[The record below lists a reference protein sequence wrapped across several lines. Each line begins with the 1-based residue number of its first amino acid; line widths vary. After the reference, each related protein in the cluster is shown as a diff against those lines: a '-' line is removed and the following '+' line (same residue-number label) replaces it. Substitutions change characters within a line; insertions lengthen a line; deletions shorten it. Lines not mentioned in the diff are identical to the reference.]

1 MYLIHIIRDYRIF
14 IALALILCQP
24 GTTLLSGQY
33 YNPDALLTSG
43 PALSEASESSSGVL
57 LVFRSNT
64 LTQVLLSG
72 SHCSNETSLPLV
84 LIGLQVIQSEP
95 SEGSSV

>member
-1 MYLIHIIRDYRIF
+1 MYLIRDYRIF

-24 GTTLLSGQY
+24 GTLLSGQY

-64 LTQVLLSG
+64 VTQVLLSG

-84 LIGLQVIQSEP
+84 LISLQVIQSEP
-95 SEGSSV
+95 SGGSSV